1 MLSILEIN
9 AQLITISVLTV
20 YLIFNIDHFYDQ
32 LKLLFMYRPTAL
44 SQRCPICIKYNG
56 IPYKSF
62 NFSNY
67 KYNLSKYTTMEKK
80 HKNLLQKL
88 TAAKYLYY
96 HWLQFVQIHKGKHFE
111 IL

>member
-32 LKLLFMYRPTAL
+32 PKLLFMYRPTAL

-80 HKNLLQKL
+80 HKKT
-88 TAAKYLYY
+88 TAKT
-96 HWLQFVQIHKGKHFE
+96 HCSKII
-111 IL
+111 ILPLVTICTDPQR